1 MRSLPYLCFGLL
13 ASLLPTV
20 VSAQVPQAQHVVVVL
35 EENTAYSSVMGSAQ
49 MPYLNS
55 LAKDF
60 GYATQYYANT
70 HPSIGNYMMLT
81 TGQILTNNDGYTGT
95 ITADNLVRHFASTG
109 KTWKSYAEGLPYTG
123 YTGNDTGLYIKHHDP
138 FVYFSDVLN
147 STAQKQNVV
156 PFTQFAS
163 DVKNNTLPNYSFIVP
178 NVCNDAHNCSLGT
191 ADTWLQNNIGP
202 LLSNP
207 TFQKTGIVLFVFDE
221 SVTADTAH
229 GGGHIAMVAVGHSL
243 KRGYASPN
251 FYQHQNLLATVC
263 SAVVLY
269 GCPGA
274 ASTAATMSDLFTI
287 TDLPFVD
294 VSKITVSYPT
304 GGPQITIATDSNDAL
319 YAVTGMVAYLD
330 GVQVAQ
336 SSSGILNATFAAK
349 TGQHTLLVR
358 AWNAKGSFASASRS
372 FTV

>member
-123 YTGNDTGLYIKHHDP
+123 YTGNDTGLYLKHHNP

-147 STAQKQNVV
+147 STAQKQKVV

-163 DVKNNTLPNYSFIVP
+163 DVKNNALPNYSFIVP
-178 NVCNDAHNCSLGT
+178 DNDNNGHDCPDTIPICTDSQRLAQV
-191 ADTWLQNNIGP
+191 DTWLKTNVGP
-202 LLSNP
+202 LVGSSGFNAPHGGLLV
-207 TFQKTGIVLFVFDE
+207 IVFDE
-221 SVTADTAH
+221 SAGDSTH
-229 GGGHIAMVAVGHSL
+229 GGGRVAWVVAGPDVKKAYVSTML
-243 KRGYASPN
+243 
-251 FYQHQNLLATVC
+251 YQHQSTLRFL
-263 SAVVLY
+263 SEAVGLTSF
-269 GCPGA
+269 PGA
-274 ASTAATMSDLFTI
+274 AAA
-287 TDLPFVD
+287 
-294 VSKITVSYPT
+294 
-304 GGPQITIATDSNDAL
+304 
-319 YAVTGMVAYLD
+319 
-330 GVQVAQ
+330 
-336 SSSGILNATFAAK
+336 AADMEEFII
-349 TGQHTLLVR
+349 GD
-358 AWNAKGSFASASRS
+358 
-372 FTV
+372 